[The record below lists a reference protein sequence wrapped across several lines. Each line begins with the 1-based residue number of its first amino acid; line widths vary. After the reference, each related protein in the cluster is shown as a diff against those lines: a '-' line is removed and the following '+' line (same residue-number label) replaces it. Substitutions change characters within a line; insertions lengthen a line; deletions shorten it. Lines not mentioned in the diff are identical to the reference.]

1 MQGMTLGCI
10 RFLGIAL
17 LHFNSKREVHIAS
30 YYELHGFWSV
40 FHNVEQLD
48 FTFWSPHVAVGLLHI
63 ARGAQQGLL
72 SVGGESYCLHCY
84 GNPLW
89 RKGDVEF

>member
-1 MQGMTLGCI
+1 MQGMACGSMG
-10 RFLGIAL
+10 FLGIAL

-30 YYELHGFWSV
+30 YYELHGFWGV
-40 FHNVEQLD
+40 FHKVEQLD
-48 FTFWSPHVAVGLLHI
+48 FALWRAHVAVGMLHT

-72 SVGGESYCLHCY
+72 SIGSESYCLHCY

-89 RKGDVEF
+89 RKGDIEF